1 VVAASAVARW
11 STSREGRGRSGA
23 SIPCLKMNLNNAA
36 QRRTA
41 MIAKDFI
48 MAKDK

>member
-1 VVAASAVARW
+1 VPSPGGAPPGR
-11 STSREGRGRSGA
+11 GRGRSGA

-36 QRRTA
+36 QRRTT